1 MKKLLKT
8 IKSLSVIFTVVVLFS
23 ACSSTTVIQSE
34 PTGASLYLNEQ
45 PVGKTPYTMKDTKI
59 VGTKTTIKLKKE
71 GYETF
76 NITIQKNEQVD
87 VGAVVGGIFFT
98 FPFIW
103 IMEYNPVH
111 KYELTPLK
119 N

>member
-1 MKKLLKT
+1 MKTFVRT
-8 IKSLSVIFTVVVLFS
+8 IKSLSVIFTVVVLLS
-23 ACSSTTVIQSE
+23 SCASTTVIQSE

-71 GYETF
+71 GY
-76 NITIQKNEQVD
+76 
-87 VGAVVGGIFFT
+87 
-98 FPFIW
+98 PFIW